1 MYIIGKPGVRI
12 LAEALEKSDR
22 VSHVYVHIGGKIEA
36 LGEIKTIKG
45 HNSDLSHTTTAAATQ
60 NMHTNESKS
69 NDSTNTN
76 NTASIPPSIGTICI
90 VDVREN
96 NPILT
101 DTLYYQLQALEAMN
115 FQRQQ
120 GMLNLANTA
129 ANGGPEQTNT
139 TANTTTNNN
148 GNSNGN
154 GSNMTGIN
162 GMRQLRHGSLTTTTS
177 SSTNQHDALFSGLN
191 DNLSMGRSL
200 PAGSIGGGGGGS
212 ISSNSVVRKAKK
224 SGKSGLGP
232 ALVNSSGS
240 ASAAEIDDK
249 RNKTKV
255 CVYVC
260 V

>member
-12 LAEALEKSDR
+12 LAEALEKSER

-36 LGEIKTIKG
+36 LGEIKPAKG
-45 HNSDLSHTTTAAATQ
+45 HNSDLSQPTFTQ
-60 NMHTNESKS
+60 NIHTNESKS
-69 NDSTNTN
+69 KDNTN
-76 NTASIPPSIGTICI
+76 NTNNTNTIPPSIGTICI

-129 ANGGPEQTNT
+129 ANGGPEQTN
-139 TANTTTNNN
+139 NTINNN
-148 GNSNGN
+148 GG

-162 GMRQLRHGSLTTTTS
+162 GMRQLRHGSLTSS
-177 SSTNQHDALFSGLN
+177 SSTNQQDALFSGPT
-191 DNLSMGRSL
+191 DQLSIGTGSLGMGRSL
-200 PAGSIGGGGGGS
+200 PAGSGGGS
-212 ISSNSVVRKAKK
+212 SSSSSSVVKKAKK

-232 ALVNSSGS
+232 ALVNSGGS
-240 ASAAEIDDK
+240 ATAAEIDDK

-255 CVYVC
+255 CI
-260 V
+260 

>member
-129 ANGGPEQTNT
+129 ANGGPEQTN
-139 TANTTTNNN
+139 NTINNN
-148 GNSNGN
+148 GG

-162 GMRQLRHGSLTTTTS
+162 GMRQLRHGSLTSS
-177 SSTNQHDALFSGLN
+177 SSTNQQDALFSGPT
-191 DNLSMGRSL
+191 DQLSIGTGSLGMGRSL
-200 PAGSIGGGGGGS
+200 PAGSGGGS
-212 ISSNSVVRKAKK
+212 SSSSSSVVKKAKK

-232 ALVNSSGS
+232 ALVNNSSS

-255 CVYVC
+255 SVYVC

>member
-36 LGEIKTIKG
+36 LGEIKTAKG
-45 HNSDLSHTTTAAATQ
+45 HNSDLSHTISTTTQ
-60 NMHTNESKS
+60 NIHTNESKS
-69 NDSTNTN
+69 NDNTNTTN
-76 NTASIPPSIGTICI
+76 STIPPSIGTICI

-129 ANGGPEQTNT
+129 ANGGPEQTN
-139 TANTTTNNN
+139 NTIHNN
-148 GNSNGN
+148 GG

-162 GMRQLRHGSLTTTTS
+162 GMRQLRHGSLTSS
-177 SSTNQHDALFSGLN
+177 SSTNQQDALFSGLN

-255 CVYVC
+255 CI
-260 V
+260 